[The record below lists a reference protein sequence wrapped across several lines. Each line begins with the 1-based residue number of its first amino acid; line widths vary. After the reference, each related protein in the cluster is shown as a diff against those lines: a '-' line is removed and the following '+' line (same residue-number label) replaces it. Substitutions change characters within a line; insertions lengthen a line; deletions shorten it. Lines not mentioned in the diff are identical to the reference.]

1 MANSNDNF
9 LAGIDAKK
17 LEEIKSRDEEYIL
30 LRKQAAELKLMKE
43 QAEIARL
50 EKLRQQEQE
59 FEQLKQEVK
68 ECKAKLS
75 NITKVKIKKRPKEEM
90 DMLNKFFDEH
100 IAFKTGSSIKTVDVM
115 TKANEVLAVHK
126 LRFNKFEVAQLMKD
140 KGISKKK
147 GANHTF
153 YLDVKFV

>member
-1 MANSNDNF
+1 MDNNS
-9 LAGIDAKK
+9 LTTIDAKM
-17 LEEIKSRDEEYIL
+17 LEEIKSQDEEYIL

-50 EKLRQQEQE
+50 EKIRQQE
-59 FEQLKQEVK
+59 FELLKQEVK

-75 NITKVKIKKRPKEEM
+75 NITKAKIKKRPKEET
-90 DMLNKFFDEH
+90 DMLHKFFDEH
-100 IAFKTGSSIKTVDVM
+100 IIFQTGSTIKTVDVM
-115 TKANEVLAVHK
+115 TKANEVLAPHK
-126 LRFNKFEVAQLMKD
+126 LRFTKFEVAQFMKD

-153 YLDVKFV
+153 YVDVKFV

>member
-1 MANSNDNF
+1 MANNY
-9 LAGIDAKK
+9 LATIDAKM
-17 LEEIKSRDEEYIL
+17 LEEIKSQDEEYIL

-50 EKLRQQEQE
+50 EKLRQEE
-59 FEQLKQEVK
+59 FELLKQEVK

-75 NITKVKIKKRPKEEM
+75 NITKAKIKKRPKEET
-90 DMLNKFFDEH
+90 DMLDNFFDEH
-100 IAFKTGSSIKTVDVM
+100 IVSKPGSSIKTVDVM
-115 TKANEVLAVHK
+115 TKANEVLVAHK

-147 GANHTF
+147 GTNHTF
-153 YLDVKFV
+153 YVDVKFV

>member
-1 MANSNDNF
+1 MANF
-9 LAGIDAKK
+9 LATIDAKK
-17 LEEIKSRDEEYIL
+17 LEEIKSQDEEYIL

-50 EKLRQQEQE
+50 EKVRQEE
-59 FEQLKQEVK
+59 FDLLKQEVK

-75 NITKVKIKKRPKEEM
+75 NITKAKIKKRPKEEM
-90 DMLNKFFDEH
+90 EMLNKFFEEH
-100 IAFKTGSSIKTVDVM
+100 IVIKTGSTIKTVDVM
-115 TKANEVLAVHK
+115 TKANEVLAAHK